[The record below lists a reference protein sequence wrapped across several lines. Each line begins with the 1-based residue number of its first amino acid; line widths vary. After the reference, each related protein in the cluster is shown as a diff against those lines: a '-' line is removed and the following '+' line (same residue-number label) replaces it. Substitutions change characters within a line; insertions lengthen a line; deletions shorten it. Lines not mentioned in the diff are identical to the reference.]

1 MFFLIFFKGCEGE
14 IESLIQESSS
24 NIIDNVMSVCRITGE
39 LALATDT
46 RMVSL
51 EVFQMDDSSTIDK
64 VLYQSNILVPGIVYY
79 YWIIYYY
86 SKLNCIVYE

>member
-1 MFFLIFFKGCEGE
+1 MINLIYIFLNIFQGCEGE

-51 EVFQMDDSSTIDK
+51 EVDDSSTIDK

-79 YWIIYYY
+79 Y
-86 SKLNCIVYE
+86 

>member
-1 MFFLIFFKGCEGE
+1 
-14 IESLIQESSS
+14 
-24 NIIDNVMSVCRITGE
+24 MSVCRITGE

-79 YWIIYYY
+79 Y
-86 SKLNCIVYE
+86 

>member
-1 MFFLIFFKGCEGE
+1 MINLIYIFLNIFQGCEGE

-64 VLYQSNILVPGIVYY
+64 VLFQSNKLVPVIVY
-79 YWIIYYY
+79 
-86 SKLNCIVYE
+86 CH

>member
-1 MFFLIFFKGCEGE
+1 MINFIYSFLNIFQGCEGE

-64 VLYQSNILVPGIVYY
+64 VPYSSNILAFKT
-79 YWIIYYY
+79 IYYFE
-86 SKLNCIVYE
+86 SRITLVY